1 MSRQGWKKRAG
12 GVKAPPELLD
22 LCRSVFFA
30 LSYDEQTI
38 EAAME
43 RAVRE
48 ASTPTRSAV
57 KRYLTHVAEHRHD
70 AEDPDR
76 TWHSAA
82 RDAQWIIEGELR
94 PLTLELRAA
103 LAKSTARQRKDKR
116 HG

>member
-57 KRYLTHVAEHRHD
+57 KRYLTHVAEHIGTTPRI
-70 AEDPDR
+70 R
-76 TWHSAA
+76 
-82 RDAQWIIEGELR
+82 IELGILR
-94 PLTLELRAA
+94 RGTPNGSSRG
-103 LAKSTARQRKDKR
+103 SFGR
-116 HG
+116 